1 MTWTTPKGCNTSLS
15 EWYMPCVA
23 YVFVRC
29 LCSICMTGRTWKPL
43 QYVQVIVT
51 ARSKLSFRHEET
63 HALETCS
70 PLFTH
75 KLPTASSNK
84 IALQKNTPKKNA
96 RASPSLLHLQNV
108 DELEGFKLK
117 TVGCVYE
124 KQHLKFLQPVG
135 DNSKHADTS
144 VSAATSETVIHVITS
159 IYRDQP
165 PCWNSPPGSMSHVFP
180 PSGAPNQQSWPNP
193 TWPTS
198 PEAQPRPLRNT
209 PWSSRRQERI
219 GKASGQ
225 RSLWA
230 LDDG

>member
-1 MTWTTPKGCNTSLS
+1 
-15 EWYMPCVA
+15 MPCVA

-84 IALQKNTPKKNA
+84 IALQKKHTPKKNA

-165 PCWNSPPGSMSHVFP
+165 PC
-180 PSGAPNQQSWPNP
+180 
-193 TWPTS
+193 
-198 PEAQPRPLRNT
+198 
-209 PWSSRRQERI
+209 
-219 GKASGQ
+219 
-225 RSLWA
+225 
-230 LDDG
+230 